1 MRSFSI
7 GAACAVPFPVPVVV
21 VAGAVAEN
29 DRQTGDVLTKDVF
42 ALDMSSGHGAGRG
55 HMDVC
60 SRTTRYCQ
68 QLPM

>member
-7 GAACAVPFPVPVVV
+7 GVAAAFPVPVVV
-21 VAGAVAEN
+21 VAGAGAVAEN